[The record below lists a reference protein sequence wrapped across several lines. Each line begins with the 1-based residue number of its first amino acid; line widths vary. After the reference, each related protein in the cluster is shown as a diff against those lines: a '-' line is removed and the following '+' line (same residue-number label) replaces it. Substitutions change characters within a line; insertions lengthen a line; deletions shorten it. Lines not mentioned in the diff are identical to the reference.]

1 MKRFLKGF
9 FSFSRKEQLGI
20 LVLICLIIIVLV
32 LRSLLPGWR
41 NRSETDFSEYQE
53 QIDRFE
59 ESISGSNDDQQVDPP
74 SSLPGQHSE
83 ADDTEVPESPSSLPG
98 QLSES
103 DDTEVPESP
112 SSRVDPPSS
121 RAVLI
126 NINSADS
133 VGLRQIRGIGPVLS
147 KRIVKY
153 RYLLGGFVSSEQLK
167 EVYGIDEER
176 YEQIE
181 KQFYTDS
188 SGIRYIDLNKAD
200 QYALSRHPYLSESQ
214 AGAIITYRKSRGDI
228 DRPELLLDEK
238 ILDEEVY
245 RKIRPYL
252 LSR

>member
-41 NRSETDFSEYQE
+41 NRSETNFSEYQE

-74 SSLPGQHSE
+74 SSLPGQHNE
-83 ADDTEVPESPSSLPG
+83 ADDTEV
-98 QLSES
+98 
-103 DDTEVPESP
+103 VESP